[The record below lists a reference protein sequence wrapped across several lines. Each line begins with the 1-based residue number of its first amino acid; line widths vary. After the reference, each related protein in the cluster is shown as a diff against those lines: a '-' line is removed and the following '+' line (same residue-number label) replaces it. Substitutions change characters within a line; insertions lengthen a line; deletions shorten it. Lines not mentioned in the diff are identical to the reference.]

1 MREEKKRTRH
11 AKRTQKKVFRDLYSS
26 NIVRDT
32 NISLFSEG
40 QFDIRENLDFGSIAM
55 RKQILA

>member
-32 NISLFSEG
+32 NISLFNEG
-40 QFDIRENLDFGSIAM
+40 QFDIGGNLDFGSIAM